1 MVHRLRATVPWLL
14 VAASVLFAALLLYVF
29 FSGYLPARH
38 RVSRLEVELRD
49 LYAREAQLH
58 TQIAVLEERARQR
71 TQELLALHAER
82 NLLARRL
89 EEVERDLA
97 LARRRR

>member
-14 VAASVLFAALLLYVF
+14 VAASVLFAALLFYVF

-49 LYAREAQLH
+49 LYAREARLH
-58 TQIAVLEERARQR
+58 TQIADLEERGRQR
-71 TQELLALHAER
+71 AQELHALHAER

-89 EEVERDLA
+89 EEAERNLA